1 MIRAHAIAGVPRHVA
16 PISYLAESPLREMLA
31 LERTYGD
38 YVCWQDDETRLYFA
52 FGPAAN
58 KQVLCD
64 TDTFH
69 ACFCPLRGPKNSAQ
83 RRVTH
88 GLLSMNGEQH
98 KQHRRVLSVPFQR
111 PALAEYQPAFADT
124 ARQMLDEWQT
134 GEVRDLAADMNRL
147 LLAITG
153 KLLFGIDDDGMAIEM
168 AELLEQY
175 MEASHALGMAAVGW
189 HPRATQQYDHLLSL
203 AEEVEA
209 RMRQLI
215 AARRERGYRDDSF
228 LSVLLRMQ
236 GQEGHELSDDELIGH
251 ATLLFGA
258 AQSTTAYTLTWTL
271 ALAALH
277 PELLAEVLPEIDQ
290 IAGDRPL
297 SLGALNSVPLL
308 DQFIK
313 ESMRIL
319 PASVYLQRVVMQPT
333 ELGPFQLPV
342 GSTVVISQW
351 VSHRQQRIFAEPERF
366 WPDRWKTSQAVP
378 YSYMPFGMGPRLCIG
393 NVWAT
398 AILKTVLAMIWQRFA
413 PELCSDQSVDLQVK
427 ATMLAPGHQVKMRLH
442 ARDRGAV
449 PRIPAGNLADFVDL
463 SALQ

>member
-1 MIRAHAIAGVPRHVA
+1 VIRAHATVA
-16 PISYLAESPLREMLA
+16 PLHAAPIAFLADRPLSEMLA

-38 YVCWQDDETRLYFA
+38 FACWQDGETRLYFA

-64 TDTFH
+64 TETFH
-69 ACFCPLRGPKNSAQ
+69 ACFCPLRGPKQSAQ

-98 KQHRRVLSVPFQR
+98 KQHRRMLSVPFQR
-111 PALAEYQPAFADT
+111 PALAEYQPAFATT

-134 GEVRDLAADMNRL
+134 GQVRDMAVDMNRL

-153 KLLFGIDDDGMAIEM
+153 KLLFGIEDDAMATEM

-189 HPRATQQYDHLLSL
+189 HPREMNQYDHLLSL

-215 AARRERGYRDDSF
+215 AARRQQGYGDDSF

-236 GQEGHELSDDELIGH
+236 GEEGNELSDDELIGH

-271 ALAALH
+271 VLAALH

-290 IAGDRPL
+290 VAGNKPL
-297 SLGALNSVPLL
+297 TLDKLSAVPLL

-319 PASVYLQRVVMQPT
+319 PASVYLQRVVSRPT

-342 GSTVVISQW
+342 GSTVVLSQW
-351 VSHRQQRIFAEPERF
+351 VSHRQSQFFAEPERF
-366 WPDRWKTSQAVP
+366 WPARWKESQAVP
-378 YSYMPFGMGPRLCIG
+378 YSYMPFGLGPRLCLG

-413 PELCSDQSVDLQVK
+413 PELCHDQSVDLQVK
-427 ATMLAPGHQVKMRLH
+427 ATMLAPGHRVKMRLH
-442 ARDRGAV
+442 PRGNGAV
-449 PRIPAGNLADFVDL
+449 PHVPAGNLAEFVDL
-463 SALQ
+463 RSVR